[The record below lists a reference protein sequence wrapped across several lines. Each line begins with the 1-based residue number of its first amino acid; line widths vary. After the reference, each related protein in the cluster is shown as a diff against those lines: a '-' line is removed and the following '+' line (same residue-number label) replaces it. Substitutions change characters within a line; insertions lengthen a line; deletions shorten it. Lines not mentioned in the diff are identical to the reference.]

1 MSRLLALSCNN
12 SIGNT
17 STVCAIQLV
26 VDCLRLLMGKL
37 RAEDCE
43 DREDRRPD
51 TGLGSGISYPMFAGE
66 VLRPLRFLQPLPRL
80 GLSNPIR
87 WDRLIEH
94 QDVFPLCARVCIT
107 PTNHNFGHQ
116 QAC

>member
-66 VLRPLRFLQPLPRL
+66 HWIGNTRTETSVRSAILAILA
-80 GLSNPIR
+80 I
-87 WDRLIEH
+87 
-94 QDVFPLCARVCIT
+94 LCSELA
-107 PTNHNFGHQ
+107 HQ
-116 QAC
+116 QAQTVHHKLNRTNCRRVPN